1 MSTAP
6 TKTPNTKTSYT
17 SGHFEL
23 EIDGH
28 KSTAYL
34 KSCEGGWMRAAVIDE
49 PVGGD
54 AYRIKHMATVD
65 VEPIKIEFGL
75 AGANDML
82 SWIKGSWARKFS
94 RRDGQIT
101 HADFNLNGTYSHEFH
116 QALVV
121 ETTFP
126 TLDGS
131 SHEGGY
137 LTCQLQPEWCV
148 TKVLPGTQKIS
159 GPEPMQQKMWTTSA
173 FRLLI
178 DGLDDMQ
185 YTNKLDGFTIKQGI
199 KKMYVGEQRF
209 PQIEPTKIEF
219 PPLTGTIS
227 LAYAGQVLQ
236 WYNDYIQTGKRD
248 DQSQRSGAIEFLAPN
263 RKDVLFRI
271 NLYEVGIAFAGIEK
285 STANSDGIKRCKFEL
300 YVHHMELD
308 GSGGLGFG

>member
-1 MSTAP
+1 MAT
-6 TKTPNTKTSYT
+6 TKRSYPA
-17 SGHFEL
+17 GHFEL

-28 KSTAYL
+28 KSTAYV
-34 KSCEGGWMRAAVIDE
+34 KSCDGGWARANVVDD

-54 AYRIKHMATVD
+54 AYRIKHIATVD
-65 VEPIKIEFGL
+65 VEPISIEFGL

-126 TLDGS
+126 VLDGS

-137 LTCQLQPEWCV
+137 LKCKIQPEWVV
-148 TKVLPGTQKIS
+148 TKIQPATQRIS
-159 GPEPMQQKMWTTSA
+159 APEPSQQKMWTTSA
-173 FRLLI
+173 FRLVI
-178 DGLDDMQ
+178 DGMDDMQ
-185 YTNKLDGFTIKQGI
+185 YTNKLDSFTIKQGI

-219 PPLTGTIS
+219 PTLSGTIS
-227 LAYAGQVLQ
+227 LRYASQVLK
-236 WYNDYIQTGKRD
+236 WYNDYIQTGRRD
-248 DQSQRSGAIEFLAPN
+248 DKAQRSGAIEFLAPN
-263 RKDVLFRI
+263 RKDVIFRI
-271 NLYEVGIAFAGIEK
+271 NLYEIGINFAAIEA
-285 STANSDGIKRCKFEL
+285 SQANAEAIKRCKFEL
-300 YVHHMELD
+300 YVHHMEMD
-308 GSGGLGFG
+308 GSGGLGFA